1 MGPSLAHRIRT
12 EAHAVWL
19 AVRDPRTPLLAKLF
33 GVLVAAYAL
42 SPIDLIPDFIPV
54 IGLLDDEQPNT
65 LYFFAG
71 KDNRIAGGG
80 EAMAQFVGKGH
91 DFFACLA
98 GTVSHDDDRAQIDKL
113 WNNQVEAWF
122 PGGKSDPNLTLLR
135 FDIDSAELWETDI
148 SLSGRVK
155 MLFGGTITA
164 SESSSHAVVGSVG

>member
-1 MGPSLAHRIRT
+1 MA
-12 EAHAVWL
+12 
-19 AVRDPRTPLLAKLF
+19 DQDTPQQVAETFLAKLND
-33 GVLVAAYAL
+33 
-42 SPIDLIPDFIPV
+42 SPFV
-54 IGLLDDEQPNT
+54 MVGLTSGGHSEPMTAQLDDDQPNT

-71 KDNRIAGGG
+71 RGNRIAGGG

-98 GTVSHDDDRAQIDKL
+98 GTVSQDNDPAQIDKL
-113 WNNQVEAWF
+113 WNKQVEAWF

-148 SLSGRVK
+148 SLTGRVK

-164 SESSSHAVVGSVG
+164 SESSSHAVVDSVG